1 MTKKEATVF
10 DKYVEEQKVKA
21 QDGSQILADIEPE
34 LPWVDVKDLVG
45 QRILLMSMEE
55 DEPKYGE
62 RKIRVTCGSESDNAF
77 RFSSEH
83 MALIRNIDALEPY
96 FPVWVVVEMSASKQG
111 REYFHLQKQEGEAS
125 QDEIPF

>member
-1 MTKKEATVF
+1 MAKKKATAF
-10 DKYVEEQKVKA
+10 DKYVEEQKGKA
-21 QDGSQILADIEPE
+21 QDGSAILFEIEPE
-34 LPWVDVKDLVG
+34 LDWRDVKDLVG
-45 QRILLMSMEE
+45 QRILLLTV
-55 DEPKYGE
+55 EPDDPKFNE
-62 RKIRVTCGSESDNAF
+62 RKSRVTAVDEKDEAF